1 MKKEIV
7 KSLQD
12 GAEVSEEAV
21 RAGGRDDGALSPPSG
36 LGRTLSTE
44 LARRQAELQTLMEV
58 NGLIESRTWSPGE
71 VIIRKGS
78 SDRDLFFVTKGVVE
92 IWTEEELGCTI
103 LSEVEA
109 PYILGDVAFLS
120 GLPRTATARAKTE
133 VRSFVLKY
141 ENFMS
146 VFKGAPE
153 WLSPLLSSFVS
164 GIKSLHYKIAQLQD
178 RI

>member
-1 MKKEIV
+1 M
-7 KSLQD
+7 QD
-12 GAEVSEEAV
+12 GAEVSDDEVSTV
-21 RAGGRDDGALSPPSG
+21 RRDDGTLNPPSG

-44 LARRQAELQTLMEV
+44 LARRQAELQTLMDV
-58 NGLIESRTWSPGE
+58 NGLIESRTWPPGE

-78 SDRDLFFVTKGVVE
+78 SDRDLFFLTKGMVE
-92 IWTEEELGCTI
+92 IWTEEELGCAI

-178 RI
+178 RT